1 MIYKNREVCKDTYYV
16 GASDRRLALFEN
28 IYPLTNGASYNS
40 YIILDEKTC
49 VLDGVDH
56 SVRDIYID
64 KVKAALNGR
73 KLDYLV
79 IQHMEPDHACCL
91 KDLIALMYATR
102 ARLNVKTSTL
112 GESFKFAFL
121 SASINAIVVFPL
133 PAVPNTTVCPFASKA
148 NTSSCAPLG
157 CISIDYPY

>member
-91 KDLIALMYATR
+91 KDLIAVYPDLTM
-102 ARLNVKTSTL
+102 L
-112 GESFKFAFL
+112 
-121 SASINAIVVFPL
+121 VV
-133 PAVPNTTVCPFASKA
+133 
-148 NTSSCAPLG
+148 
-157 CISIDYPY
+157 